1 MSISFGG
8 EAHPRFESVARAFR
22 RNFANGS
29 EVGAACCIY
38 WRGEPVLDVWGGL
51 ADAGTRR
58 TWEQDTLVG
67 VFSASKGAVAICLN
81 RLAEM
86 GAIDLDASVASY
98 WPEFGQAGKSTIT
111 VRSVLAHR
119 AGLPVVEADLTRQQ
133 VFDGAPVVASLETQT
148 PLWEPGTAH
157 GYHARTFG
165 WILGEVVRR
174 VTGRTLGTYFAEE
187 VARPL
192 GLEFHI
198 GLPEA
203 LEGRVATLYP
213 PPAPTD
219 PAEIAIREQ
228 FMGAGTL
235 LGRVLEGPG
244 DLAYGDVWNSRELH
258 AAEIPSSNGI
268 ASARALARRYA
279 AAIGQVDGTRLLQ
292 PDTVDRARRAVSEG
306 PDRVIHLETR
316 FGLGFMLPPTLGLD
330 CGPSSFGHPGAGGS
344 LGFAEPAKEL
354 AFGYVTNQMNM
365 GMTGDAR
372 TRNLIQAVYAAL
384 DENG

>member
-8 EAHPRFESVARAFR
+8 EAHPRFQSVARAFR
-22 RNFANGS
+22 KNFADGG
-29 EVGAACCIY
+29 EVGAACCVY
-38 WRGEPVLDVWGGL
+38 WRGEPVVDVWGGL
-51 ADAGTRR
+51 ADVETRR
-58 TWEQDTLVG
+58 TWERDALVG
-67 VFSASKGAVAICLN
+67 VFSASKGAVAVCLN
-81 RLAEM
+81 RLAQVGE
-86 GAIDLDASVASY
+86 IDLDATVASY
-98 WPEFGQAGKSTIT
+98 WPEFGQAGKSAIT

-119 AGLPVVEADLTRQQ
+119 AGLPVVEAELTRKQ
-133 VFDGAPVVASLETQT
+133 VFDGAAVLASLQTQT

-174 VTGRTLGTYFAEE
+174 VTGRTLGSYFAAE

-192 GLEFHI
+192 GIEFYI
-198 GLPEA
+198 GLPA
-203 LEGRVATLYP
+203 SLEDRVATLYP
-213 PPAPTD
+213 PPPLTD
-219 PAEIAIREQ
+219 PAEIALREK

-244 DLAYGDVWNSRELH
+244 NLTYGDVWNSRELH

-268 ASARALARRYA
+268 ASARALARLYA
-279 AAIGQVDGTRLLQ
+279 ACIGSVSGIRVLRA
-292 PDTVDRARRAVSEG
+292 DTVERARRAVSEG

-344 LGFAEPAKEL
+344 LGFAEPKKEL
-354 AFGYVTNQMNM
+354 AFGYVTNQMQM
-365 GMTGDAR
+365 GMSGDER
-372 TRNLIQAVYAAL
+372 TRKLIRAVYAAAAAG
-384 DENG
+384 E